1 MIVRRLV
8 RFLDSRLR
16 LSAPARKALAKIFP
30 DHWTFMFG
38 EIALYAF
45 VVLVL
50 TGVYLALF
58 FEPSTADRVYHGNY
72 QPLNGKTTSAAYAST
87 VALSYDVRAGLLIR
101 QAHHWAALTFIGAIV
116 LHLARI
122 FFTGAFRKPRE
133 INWLVGVTML
143 TLALLNGFTGYSIP
157 DDLLSGIGLRIAYSV
172 VESIPVLGGWLAF
185 LAFGGEFPAD
195 PTVPRMFTAHV
206 FIVPALLAGLIA
218 LHMLILIR
226 QKHSQ
231 FPGPGQGEH
240 NVVGSRFW
248 PSYAMRTLALFAA
261 VIAVMFL
268 LGGLFQ
274 INPVWIYG
282 PYDPAR
288 VTSPAQPDWYVAWE
302 EGALRLFPAADFP
315 ISGYLVPSPFFP
327 GVVLGG
333 LTFLALYA
341 WPFLEARI
349 TGERAPHQLLD
360 RPRDHPAR
368 LGIGVAA
375 LVFYSV
381 LVVAAGDD
389 VIAHTFHLPV
399 TGLVWTFRI
408 LAVLLPPA
416 AGVLAYLL
424 ARALRD
430 SPAAGFTELTRT
442 DLRIGRSRRT
452 GAGEGAREP
461 DPAARI
467 EVWQELGRVWRWRYL
482 EPATGREPVV
492 LVSNTDFPGRQE
504 AADAART
511 AYPGVPISPAPP
523 PPDLNVPVEPVTHVP
538 RPLVRALVVAAWV
551 VVLRALRRGRAR

>member
-16 LSAPARKALAKIFP
+16 LSSPVRRALAKVFP

-38 EIALYAF
+38 EIALYSF

-50 TGVYLALF
+50 TGVFLALF
-58 FEPSTADRVYHGNY
+58 FEPSIADRVYHGAY
-72 QPLNGKTTSAAYAST
+72 RPLEGERTSAAYAST
-87 VALSYDVRAGLLIR
+87 VALSFDVRAGLVIR
-101 QAHHWAALTFIGAIV
+101 QAHHWAALVFIGAIV

-143 TLALLNGFTGYSIP
+143 TLALLNGFTGYSMP

-195 PTVPRMFTAHV
+195 QTVPRLFVVHV
-206 FIVPALLAGLIA
+206 FVVPALLAGLIA
-218 LHMLILIR
+218 LHMLILVR

-231 FPGPGQGEH
+231 FPAPGRGEQ
-240 NVVGSRFW
+240 NVVGSRLW
-248 PSYAMRTLALFAA
+248 PSYTMRTLALFAA
-261 VIAVMFL
+261 VFAVLFA

-288 VTSPAQPDWYVAWE
+288 ATSPAQPDWYVAWE
-302 EGALRLFPAADFP
+302 EGALRLFPAADFRVF
-315 ISGYLVPSPFFP
+315 GYLVSSPFIP

-341 WPFLEARI
+341 WPFLEARV
-349 TGERAPHQLLD
+349 TGARAPHQLLD

-368 LGIGVAA
+368 LGAGVAA

-381 LVVAAGDD
+381 LVAASGDD
-389 VIAHTFHLPV
+389 VIARTFHVPV
-399 TGLVWTFRI
+399 TGLVWTFR
-408 LAVLLPPA
+408 VLVLVLPIA
-416 AGVLAYLL
+416 AGMVAYFL
-424 ARALRD
+424 ARALR
-430 SPAAGFTELTRT
+430 SGSAGEFVELTRA
-442 DLRIGRSRRT
+442 DLRRGLAPGR
-452 GAGEGAREP
+452 AEREEDAEP
-461 DPAARI
+461 PSPARI
-467 EVWQELGRVWRWRYL
+467 EVWQEFGLVWRWRYVQPL
-482 EPATGREPVV
+482 DGGERLV
-492 LVSNTDFPGRQE
+492 LTSNTDYPSKQE
-504 AADAART
+504 ATEAARM
-511 AYPGVPISPAPP
+511 AYPGVRIGPGRPPPGLELPATAFTRPPAP
-523 PPDLNVPVEPVTHVP
+523 LT
-538 RPLVRALVVAAWV
+538 RALFVAAWV
-551 VVLRALRRGRAR
+551 VVVRLLRRTRVR